1 MSKKESNLENLKK
14 DYKKIQSK
22 YNLPDFKELNED
34 FNIEKISETETEYL
48 IREIRRFMGEKF
60 SNYLRFSEAI
70 LNPVN
75 VQMFILSIIK
85 TIMPEDRK
93 KLVEIYK
100 KLSRMEVQAIEL
112 EIEFSDKKE
121 SDFIKESFKIWRETK
136 KDLLEFVNTI
146 KKGWDNKFE
155 MNSKSY
161 FG

>member
-1 MSKKESNLENLKK
+1 MEKLKK
-14 DYKKIQSK
+14 DYKKIQNK

-34 FNIEKISETETEYL
+34 FSIEKVAETETENL

-75 VQMFILSIIK
+75 VPMFVLSVIK
-85 TIMPEDRK
+85 TINSEDK
-93 KLVEIYK
+93 KRLTEVYK
-100 KLSRMEVQAIEL
+100 RLSKIEVQLLEL

-121 SDFIKESFKIWRETK
+121 AEFIKDSFKIWQDIK
-136 KDLLEFVNTI
+136 KDLIELVETI
-146 KKGWDNKFE
+146 RRSWDSKFE
-155 MNSKSY
+155 TNSKSY